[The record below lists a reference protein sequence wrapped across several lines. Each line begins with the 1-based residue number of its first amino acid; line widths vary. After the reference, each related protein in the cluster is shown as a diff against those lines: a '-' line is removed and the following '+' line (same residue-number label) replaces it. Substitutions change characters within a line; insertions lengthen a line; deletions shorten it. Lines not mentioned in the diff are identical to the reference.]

1 MVTYSNGKK
10 LSSSASKV
18 RTAVMN
24 QRRIQ
29 SKKENNLIT
38 GNKAAR
44 KKVGSKGSIQ
54 TFNPEPIKINK
65 RVVRKDDTGPM
76 VADAGGHD
84 RVDRNKQRV
93 TIKPPTKNPFKT
105 KTVKTKTIAYS
116 GTNPIYKETNYIAAR
131 PGKTLLKSSN
141 TIQLSTPYKETNYIA
156 KKRSLLEPAKKD
168 LLYILAKGTK
178 KLVTKSIEAG
188 KKSSTEVNKTI
199 MDNASA
205 LEAGDK
211 ERTGSFKKGLSKK
224 IAAFMAWGRR
234 NQQKS
239 K

>member
-1 MVTYSNGKK
+1 MVTYSNGQI
-10 LSSSASKV
+10 LSSSASKA
-18 RTAVMN
+18 RAAAMN

-29 SKKENNLIT
+29 SKKDNNLIT
-38 GNKAAR
+38 GNRAAR

-54 TFNPEPIKINK
+54 TFSPEPIKINQS
-65 RVVRKDDTGPM
+65 VVRKDNRGPM
-76 VADAGGHD
+76 VADTGGHD
-84 RVDRNKQRV
+84 RVDRRSKKRV
-93 TIKPPTKNPFKT
+93 TSI
-105 KTVKTKTIAYS
+105 
-116 GTNPIYKETNYIAAR
+116 GTNHLYEETNYVAR

-168 LLYILAKGTK
+168 LLYSLARGTK
-178 KLVTKSIEAG
+178 KLVTKSIKAG
-188 KKSSTEVNKTI
+188 KESRTEVNNTI

-224 IAAFMAWGRR
+224 IAAFMAWGRK